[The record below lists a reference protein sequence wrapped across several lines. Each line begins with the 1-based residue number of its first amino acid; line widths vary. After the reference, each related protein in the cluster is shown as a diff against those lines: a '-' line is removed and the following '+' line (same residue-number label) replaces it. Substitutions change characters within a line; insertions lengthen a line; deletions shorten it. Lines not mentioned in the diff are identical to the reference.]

1 MVPVLVQS
9 TTLTDTDTRRSRR
22 IGHGRPM
29 AMEQSRRLL
38 KAESARDKGK
48 PPSAGRGRHESCVR
62 PNNSGKSNVPLFFPF
77 LSSSFVH
84 ARCKCPLVVYDQVQR
99 HLR

>member
-1 MVPVLVQS
+1 
-9 TTLTDTDTRRSRR
+9 
-22 IGHGRPM
+22 M

-62 PNNSGKSNVPLFFPF
+62 PNNSGKSNVPLFFSFSILKFCPRS
-77 LSSSFVH
+77 LQMSSGGVRSGTAASAIDRYH
-84 ARCKCPLVVYDQVQR
+84 DYLID
-99 HLR
+99 